1 MAQLKGTEKFVA
13 ESLQSYF
20 SKTSNSVNFEEGD
33 DPPDIYLKID
43 DKKIAV
49 EITDIDQNVL
59 KNRKTIDFGYLKFI
73 DNLEKEFNHIV
84 IAIKRFFC
92 FFTITIKKLVR

>member
-59 KNRKTIDFGYLKFI
+59 KNRIISYI
-73 DNLEKEFNHIV
+73 
-84 IAIKRFFC
+84 
-92 FFTITIKKLVR
+92 

>member
-1 MAQLKGTEKFVA
+1 MSFKGNEKFVA

-20 SKTSNSVNFEEGD
+20 EQHFEKVSFEEQES
-33 DPPDIYLKID
+33 DPPDIYLHIGNKHY
-43 DKKIAV
+43 AV